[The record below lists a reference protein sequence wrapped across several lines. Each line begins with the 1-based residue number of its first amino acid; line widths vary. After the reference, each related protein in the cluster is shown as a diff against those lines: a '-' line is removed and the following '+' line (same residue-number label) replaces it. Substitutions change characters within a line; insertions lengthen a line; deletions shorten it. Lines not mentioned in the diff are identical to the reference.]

1 MSVHVKDTDYD
12 APDEYVVGTTVN
24 GGVPVHGKCSP
35 SDGAAVDARGFF
47 ECAKYVPLPP
57 SADSTYTFVTTA
69 TEAVDE
75 RPWLGSFVHVE
86 YMVDCEGTCAP
97 PSAPPSPPPPSPI
110 PPTCSYSATP
120 AGGGDGGGGDGG
132 ADGGAHWPSQST
144 MYSTCTKLPSYGS
157 SSTAG
162 VAVVTN
168 VYVPSALGGS
178 ATYLAHSKKPRAST
192 TAPSDGLHR
201 PCTGCPPF
209 TVVPTTYSSSAS

>member
-1 MSVHVKDTDYD
+1 MKVLV
-12 APDEYVVGTTVN
+12 AL
-24 GGVPVHGKCSP
+24 
-35 SDGAAVDARGFF
+35 
-47 ECAKYVPLPP
+47 VPLPP
-57 SADSTYTFVTTA
+57 
-69 TEAVDE
+69 
-75 RPWLGSFVHVE
+75 
-86 YMVDCEGTCAP
+86 
-97 PSAPPSPPPPSPI
+97 
-110 PPTCSYSATP
+110 P
-120 AGGGDGGGGDGG
+120 AGVELYAHVGGSGGGGVGGGGDGG

-144 MYSTCTKLPSYGS
+144 MYSTCTKLPSYAS
-157 SSTAG
+157 SSTVG